1 MANYKINEI
10 TEDNIQEILSDKL
23 NTVENCSVKSIELCN
38 DITTMVEFYKNGF
51 ICNLS
56 YHENG
61 ERFEDSYC
69 ACELFVQEINNDI
82 KNNIVEILI
91 FNTLITQVTETKETY
106 KIYFKKI

>member
-23 NTVENCSVKSIELCN
+23 NTVENCSVKSIELFN
-38 DITTMVEFYKNGF
+38 DIVMVEFYKNGF

-61 ERFEDSYC
+61 EGFEDSDF
-69 ACELFVQEINNDI
+69 ACELFIQEINNDI

-91 FNTLITQVTETKETY
+91 FDTLITQIIESKETY
-106 KIYFKKI
+106 KIYFKRI

>member
-38 DITTMVEFYKNGF
+38 DITMVEFYKNGF

-61 ERFEDSYC
+61 ERFEDSDC
-69 ACELFVQEINNDI
+69 AFELFVQEINNDI

-91 FNTLITQVTETKETY
+91 FDTLITQIIESKETY
-106 KIYFKKI
+106 KIYFKRI